1 MSILQ
6 YKYSI
11 EFKHLKQT
19 IKVHKKCIKSK
30 QFAKEEKSSFLTGM
44 TRIVILWADDNSEKI
59 YIQTSEENSRYRIL
73 L

>member
-1 MSILQ
+1 MVILQ

-19 IKVHKKCIKSK
+19 INK

-59 YIQTSEENSRYRIL
+59 YIQTSEENSRYRNL